1 MPNFSFKY
9 FVDNLSDTSFIE
21 AKKVMQEYQDALCK
35 MQKNE
40 SVSVLLK
47 TVCKE
52 HIIQSLQKEDFTAIM
67 DSLFYDEIKNEKIV
81 LFYMEKLN
89 EVLADNAEIFQK
101 TDNERVARYYDYQ
114 ARMLVDAKNK
124 KSKFFEKSHEEQ
136 VAILNNYTK
145 IAIALYA
152 WIKLYEIEE
161 DTEFGLNVDKEKTEL
176 FLSQLAGVSQ
186 SVEILAKAHKF
197 AVEKADI
204 IGDGVKIGFKKGISV
219 FAKNKNTV
227 VQAAAKQVEQ
237 HSDKLM
243 DFAMDAMKPGV
254 VKLDQRVSRKIGEME
269 QFDGKRL
276 YIIMIVWL
284 LYLRICEEDSI
295 LQGGMH
301 DGSVND

>member
-21 AKKVMQEYQDALCK
+21 AKKVMQEYQGALCK

-67 DSLFYDEIKNEKIV
+67 DSLFYDEIKNEKIA

-89 EVLADNAEIFQK
+89 EVLADDAEIFQK
-101 TDNERVARYYDYQ
+101 AENERAARYYKYQ
-114 ARMLVDAKNK
+114 GKILDEVKNK
-124 KSKFFEKSHEEQ
+124 KSKFLEKTHVEQ
-136 VAILNNYTK
+136 VTILNDYTK
-145 IAIALYA
+145 IAIALYV
-152 WIKLYEIEE
+152 WVKHCEIEE
-161 DTEFGLNVDKEKTEL
+161 DTEFNLNIDKEKTEL

-186 SVEILAKAHKF
+186 SVEILSKAHKF
-197 AVEKADI
+197 AAEKADL
-204 IGDGVKIGFKKGISV
+204 VGFGLKHGAKKGLAAFTRSKTGALQI
-219 FAKNKNTV
+219 
-227 VQAAAKQVEQ
+227 AAKQLEK

-243 DFAMDAMKPGV
+243 DYALEVMKPGV
-254 VKLDQRVSRKIGEME
+254 EKLDLSVSRKIEEME
-269 QFDGKRL
+269 QFDEKRL

-284 LYLRICEEDSI
+284 LYLRIGEEDAI
-295 LQGGMH
+295 LPE
-301 DGSVND
+301 V

>member
-21 AKKVMQEYQDALCK
+21 AKKVMQEYQGALCK

-89 EVLADNAEIFQK
+89 EVLADDAEIFQK
-101 TDNERVARYYDYQ
+101 AENERAARYYKYQ
-114 ARMLVDAKNK
+114 GKILDEVKNK
-124 KSKFFEKSHEEQ
+124 KSNFLEKTHAEQ
-136 VAILNNYTK
+136 VTILNDYTK
-145 IAIALYA
+145 IVIALYV
-152 WIKLYEIEE
+152 WVKQCEIEE
-161 DTEFGLNVDKEKTEL
+161 DTEFDLNIDKEKTEL

-186 SVEILAKAHKF
+186 SVEILSKAHKF

-284 LYLRICEEDSI
+284 LYLRIGEEDAI
-295 LQGGMH
+295 LQE
-301 DGSVND
+301 V